1 MIQKLPN
8 ILTIFRIIVIPIIIL
23 SFYFDDVI
31 FAHQFAAILF
41 SLACI
46 TDFFDGYVARQFNQ
60 ESAFGRML
68 DPIADKL
75 LVAVT
80 LILLIN
86 AGFLNVF
93 AVIAAVVIICREIFM
108 SGLREFTAGQ
118 QIALPVTTL
127 AKGKTTAQ
135 FAALLLLLL
144 SYAELGQNTYLYILA
159 QISLIVAAVLTV
171 ITAVDYWRAA
181 KHQGSF

>member
-1 MIQKLPN
+1 MNFANILTVSRLVMVPIVAILFFVPFDDARWA
-8 ILTIFRIIVIPIIIL
+8 ILTIFL
-23 SFYFDDVI
+23 
-31 FAHQFAAILF
+31 
-41 SLACI
+41 LASV
-46 TDFFDGYVARQFNQ
+46 TDFFDGYVARLFNQ
-60 ESAFGRML
+60 ETAFGRML

-75 LVAVT
+75 LVVVT
-80 LILLIN
+80 LMLLIN
-86 AGFLNVF
+86 AGFLNDF

-118 QIALPVTTL
+118 QISLPVTTL

-144 SYAELGQNTYLYILA
+144 SYAEQGQTSYLYILA

-171 ITAVDYWRAA
+171 ITAVDYCRAA